1 MCCVKCFGISFD
13 IYIMHLY
20 IIRVESKTP
29 GVFKTEHNVYLKLV
43 FVTWNLL
50 SLSKINIFVCLDL
63 QSRERYI
70 PITRRSIL
78 RFLLEE
84 EGFLTTAEKKTFK
97 EFALA
102 LDSAIVNKYHGILHE
117 LNVSHQA
124 FCMQCVCVCVCVL
137 VCMRVCVFVCVCVCV
152 CVCVRACVRVCVCAC
167 VCVCRCVCVSVC
179 ACMLV

>member
-1 MCCVKCFGISFD
+1 M
-13 IYIMHLY
+13 
-20 IIRVESKTP
+20 
-29 GVFKTEHNVYLKLV
+29 YLKFV

-50 SLSKINIFVCLDL
+50 SLNKINICVCLDL
-63 QSRERYI
+63 PSRERYI

-84 EGFLTTAEKKTFK
+84 EGFLMTDEKKTFK

-124 FCMQCVCVCVCVL
+124 FCMQCVCVCVCV
-137 VCMRVCVFVCVCVCV
+137 CVWVCVCVCECVCMHVGV
-152 CVCVRACVRVCVCAC
+152 CVCGGGV
-167 VCVCRCVCVSVC
+167 
-179 ACMLV
+179 